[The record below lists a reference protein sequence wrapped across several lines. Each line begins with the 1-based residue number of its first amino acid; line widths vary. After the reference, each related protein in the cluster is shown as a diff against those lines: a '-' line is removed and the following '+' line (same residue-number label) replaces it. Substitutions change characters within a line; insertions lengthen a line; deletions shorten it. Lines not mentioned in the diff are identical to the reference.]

1 MYFLQYLINDTYTN
15 DKKKNQL
22 STWKNTRWFLK
33 HRNSL
38 CIVCI
43 KNVHIVE
50 TRRKIEILTLLT
62 SGGMFPLCVSFR
74 YLSVLKIKRCPDQ
87 ASFQSPRQRRIRVT
101 PRDLSVLLP
110 LVLLHSIFH
119 HFPIVHF
126 PLVSSISIR
135 LQWRLYFRERTRGLY
150 GAELRGWSWSS
161 GCQGWGVRKDA
172 GETGRKRKRRR

>member
-1 MYFLQYLINDTYTN
+1 MI
-15 DKKKNQL
+15 KKESVIYMKEYKMISETSKL
-22 STWKNTRWFLK
+22 SAHVLKMFISLK
-33 HRNSL
+33 HVAKS
-38 CIVCI
+38 
-43 KNVHIVE
+43 
-50 TRRKIEILTLLT
+50 TGEILTLLT

-110 LVLLHSIFH
+110 LVFLHSIFH

-135 LQWRLYFRERTRGLY
+135 LQ
-150 GAELRGWSWSS
+150 
-161 GCQGWGVRKDA
+161 
-172 GETGRKRKRRR
+172 